1 MANLNKKYCNCTGIY
16 VGDADGSGTCNP
28 LTETSPDPCPTTF
41 WQNAA
46 GWDWNA
52 IGDNALTWGYALGV
66 FQAPNGATMENQA
79 YMMELQRQKDQMMY
93 IMVGLGVTMMI
104 VVLLVLRKK

>member
-1 MANLNKKYCNCTGIY
+1 MANLENQTMCTPEE
-16 VGDADGSGTCNP
+16 A
-28 LTETSPDPCPTTF
+28 CPSQSNGGGF
-41 WQNAA
+41 WQTAS

-52 IGDNALTWGYALGV
+52 IGENALTWGYALGV

-93 IMVGLGVTMMI
+93 IMIGLGITMMI

>member
-1 MANLNKKYCNCTGIY
+1 MANLNKTECGCMGFYDASGGCTPALMPEDPNYI
-16 VGDADGSGTCNP
+16 N
-28 LTETSPDPCPTTF
+28 PCPNNF
-41 WQNAA
+41 WGTVG

-52 IGDNALTWGYALGV
+52 IGENALTWGYALGV

-93 IMVGLGVTMMI
+93 IMIGLGITMMI

>member
-1 MANLNKKYCNCTGIY
+1 MANLNKTECNCTGIY
-16 VGDADGSGTCNP
+16 NATSMTCDDP
-28 LTETSPDPCPTTF
+28 QGVDPCPNNF
-41 WQNAA
+41 W
-46 GWDWNA
+46 GTVGGLDWNA
-52 IGDNALTWGYALGV
+52 IGENALTWGYALGV

-93 IMVGLGVTMMI
+93 IMIGLGITMMI